1 MHLPLFIKFISHHMF
16 CLKLIKK
23 LNGVDE
29 FDSEI
34 GYTTEFNGDGGC
46 NATKIIPVFSSW
58 SFTGSFFWKGIQG
71 AFIIKLNSADS
82 EENIL

>member
-1 MHLPLFIKFISHHMF
+1 M
-16 CLKLIKK
+16 LKAYKK

-34 GYTTEFNGDGGC
+34 VYTTEFNEDAGC
-46 NATKIIPVFSSW
+46 NVTKIIPVLSSW
-58 SFTGSFFWKGIQG
+58 AFIGSLFWKGIQG
-71 AFIIKLNSADS
+71 AFIIKLNPADS